1 MRVLFIS
8 SFLIFPDSRVGGA
21 KRLYYLAA
29 ELARRCEL
37 TVICTDG
44 GREAPPHGSFNALE
58 QPFERLLYVPYKRVL
73 ADKLCG
79 PLRIR
84 RSLEPF
90 AAKVTE
96 FVGNQPFD
104 AVICAFPH
112 SLSFLDLPVLR
123 TASNITYIED
133 DLWPEVMRE
142 RIRTEPRL
150 LKKAAMAV
158 RLIQGELFYR
168 AYMPR
173 VRCFVSISA
182 EEQAV
187 IKRKFP
193 SLATRL
199 VGYGLPLE
207 EYPPAGD
214 PPKRLTLGFIGNYM
228 HRPNLDAMVF
238 FLKEW
243 YPEIKERIPGIAM
256 HIAGKNIPESLI
268 ESYRADTSIVWKENV
283 RSVHEFYSNISILIN
298 PIVSQR
304 GLRTKVVEAAA
315 FCRPVISSA
324 LGAEG
329 LADLRIYLAESAADV
344 VKACESLG
352 DAGTYRE
359 CAAYNREVVERHYS
373 VEAVGEAFIECAGLG
388 RAEPCSV
395 PAT

>member
-1 MRVLFIS
+1 MRALFIS
-8 SFLIFPDSRVGGA
+8 SFLLFPDSRVGGA

-29 ELARRCEL
+29 ELARRCEVS
-37 TVICTDG
+37 VICTDG
-44 GREAPPHGSFNALE
+44 GREAPPHGSFNPLE
-58 QPFERLLYVPYKRVL
+58 HPFERLLHVPYERVL

-96 FVGNQPFD
+96 FVGDQPYD

-123 TASNITYIED
+123 SAPNVTYIED
-133 DLWPEVMRE
+133 DLWPEVTRE
-142 RIRTEPRL
+142 RIRAEPRML
-150 LKKAAMAV
+150 WKAAMAV
-158 RLIQGELFYR
+158 RLLQGELFYR
-168 AYMPR
+168 TYMPR
-173 VRCFVSISA
+173 VRCFVLISA

-199 VGYGLPLE
+199 VGYGIPLDA
-207 EYPPAGD
+207 YAAAGD
-214 PPKRLTLGFIGNYM
+214 PPKRPTLGFIGNYM
-228 HRPNLDAMVF
+228 HRPNLDAMLF

-243 YPEIKERIPGIAM
+243 YPHIKERIPGIAM
-256 HIAGKNIPESLI
+256 HVAGKNIPQSLI
-268 ESYRADTSIVWKENV
+268 ETYRSDTSIVWKENV
-283 RSVHEFYSNISILIN
+283 RSVHDFYSNISILIN

-329 LADLRIYLAESAADV
+329 LADLRIYLAACASDV
-344 VKACESLG
+344 IKACETLG
-352 DAGTYRE
+352 DPKTYRE
-359 CAAYNREVVERHYS
+359 CAAYNRDVVERHYS
-373 VEAVGEAFIECAGLG
+373 VEAVGEAFIECAGLD
-388 RAEPCSV
+388 RAQPRAV